1 MTRTTD
7 RTRDRI
13 LDAGFQLFF
22 REGYA
27 RVSMDMI
34 AVQAGMTKRTL
45 YNHFESKDELLG
57 AVLES
62 QSKRSI
68 SRFRDW
74 VSATDDT
81 IAGFIDQYF
90 HKAYLWA
97 SSKRWR
103 GSGFTRLSM
112 ELADLPG
119 HPARR
124 VAAQHKAD
132 LEQWIESE
140 FRVRRSPDPMRDAR
154 TLSIIMEGAMVL
166 ALISGRRDYL
176 LQARLAALRL
186 FSEKRDDKMRSGE
199 PAS

>member
-1 MTRTTD
+1 MSRTTE
-7 RTRDRI
+7 RTRERI

-27 RVSMDMI
+27 RVSMDVI
-34 AVQAGMTKRTL
+34 AAQARMTKRTL

-62 QSKRSI
+62 QSRRSI

-74 VSATDDT
+74 ASETDT
-81 IAGFIDQYF
+81 TVAGFVDQYF
-90 HKAYLWA
+90 KKTYVWA

-103 GSGFTRLSM
+103 GSGFARLSM

-154 TLSIIMEGAMVL
+154 TLSIIMEGAIVL
-166 ALISGRRDYL
+166 ALISGNPDYI
-176 LQARLAALRL
+176 LQAGIAALKL
-186 FSEKRDDKMRSGE
+186 FDEAPNSKREKFE
-199 PAS
+199 PVR